1 MHQHATRLTEG
12 PSDLMTLSRESWR
25 IFQIMAEFV
34 EGFERLSNISPAV
47 TLFGSA
53 RIPPG
58 HKYYQLAED
67 IGRELSEA
75 GFAVISGGGPGLMDA
90 ANKGAFNGPSPSIGL
105 NIHLPHEQDTNGYQ
119 DISMSFKHFFARKVM
134 FVKNAS
140 AYVALPGGFGT
151 LDELAEIITLIQ
163 TGKSRQIPIILVG
176 SEFWSGLLA
185 WFKNILLE
193 KFHTISP
200 QDLELITLVDD
211 AKAVVDIIF
220 AHYEFRSFEPSA
232 QERDML
238 LHL

>member
-1 MHQHATRLTEG
+1 MNQHASRLTEG

-34 EGFERLSNISPAV
+34 EGFERLSNIVPAV

-53 RIPPG
+53 RIPIG

-75 GFAVISGGGPGLMDA
+75 GFAVISGGGPGIMEA
-90 ANKGAFNGPSPSIGL
+90 ANKGAYSGPSPSIGL
-105 NIHLPHEQDTNGYQ
+105 NIHLPNEQDSNQYQ
-119 DISMSFKHFFARKVM
+119 DISMEFKHFFARKVM

-163 TGKSRQIPIILVG
+163 TGKSRQIPIVLVG
-176 SEFWSGLLA
+176 TDYWEGLLN
-185 WFKNILLE
+185 WFREVLLE
-193 KFHTISP
+193 KFNTIS
-200 QDLELITLVDD
+200 QADLELLTLVDD
-211 AKAVVDIIF
+211 AKSVVDVIF
-220 AHYEFRSFEPSA
+220 SHYEFRSFEPSA

-238 LHL
+238 LYL